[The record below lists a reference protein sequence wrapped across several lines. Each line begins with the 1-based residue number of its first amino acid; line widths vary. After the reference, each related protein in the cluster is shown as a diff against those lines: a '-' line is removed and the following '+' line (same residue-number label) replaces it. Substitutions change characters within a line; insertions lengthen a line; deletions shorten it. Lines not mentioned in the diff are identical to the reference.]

1 MAKVRVKVVDSV
13 VDGATDGDIIEID
26 AKSAQYLSGIGYVE
40 ILVEKSPVKAAESA
54 PKPKATATR
63 ARKGKE

>member
-40 ILVEKSPVKAAESA
+40 ILREQKSEKVAESA
-54 PKPKATATR
+54 PKPKPAAR